1 LLKLLVKKLL
11 RKQGGTYSRL
21 EILILIS
28 RAFAG
33 ILDKVGKWEVILVFV
48 VLYLSFLYQR
58 VRKESYSFDTIEE

>member
-1 LLKLLVKKLL
+1 MSSKPVFKKSLKRLVKAVKKLL

-33 ILDKVGKWEVILVFV
+33 ILDKVGK
-48 VLYLSFLYQR
+48 
-58 VRKESYSFDTIEE
+58 